1 MNADAV
7 SAGVMAPRPAWLTL
21 TWIVAFT
28 TLWTWLIYA
37 LPALPESGFPAL
49 GVRLMVHGFI
59 ALGLWL
65 GLEGTAL
72 IPRQR
77 QATWLAVMVPFT
89 LWAAVTW
96 TAAINGAFRTGASSL
111 PLLPAAM
118 LLPVIV
124 AAPVL
129 LLSKRVGQ
137 LLDAMP
143 MTWLIALQLYRV
155 FGSQWLV
162 YWLWGVMPGL
172 WALPAGTGDVLTGLF
187 AVPAAIALATGTVEG
202 RKTAMLWNIFGLAD
216 FAVAITLG
224 MIMSPGPFQLII
236 PEGPAMAVDTFPNV
250 LTPTFVVPSSILL
263 HMLSL
268 RQLRRG

>member
-89 LWAAVTW
+89 LWAAVAW
-96 TAAINGAFRTGASSL
+96 TAAINGAFRAGASSL
-111 PLLPAAM
+111 PLLPAAI

-124 AAPVL
+124 GTPVL

-143 MTWLIALQLYRV
+143 MTWLIALQVYRV
-155 FGSQWLV
+155 
-162 YWLWGVMPGL
+162 LWQPMARLLAVGGDAGPMGAAGRNWRCADRPVR
-172 WALPAGTGDVLTGLF
+172 GTGGDCRGDRNGRGSKSGD
-187 AVPAAIALATGTVEG
+187 ALE
-202 RKTAMLWNIFGLAD
+202 
-216 FAVAITLG
+216 
-224 MIMSPGPFQLII
+224 
-236 PEGPAMAVDTFPNV
+236 
-250 LTPTFVVPSSILL
+250 
-263 HMLSL
+263 HL
-268 RQLRRG
+268 RPR